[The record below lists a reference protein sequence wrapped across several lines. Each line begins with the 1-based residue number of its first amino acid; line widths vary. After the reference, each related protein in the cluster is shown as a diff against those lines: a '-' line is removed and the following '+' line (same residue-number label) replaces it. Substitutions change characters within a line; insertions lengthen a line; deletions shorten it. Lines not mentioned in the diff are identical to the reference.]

1 MSLPLTNS
9 IRRDIRQQ
17 RHQNKLPNPPNRAE
31 IPVLPQM
38 YQLTSTGDQ
47 FPQYDSGIGDDGRI
61 LIFMSD
67 QGLELLS
74 NLQHWFCD
82 GTFKVCPEIFYQV
95 YTIHTLV
102 NGRVLPCLFALLP
115 NKNQQTKQIFFREI
129 ANLVPGIPQGIL
141 FDFSKQR

>member
-1 MSLPLTNS
+1 MEGISEAAAVSLPLTNS

-61 LIFMSD
+61 L
-67 QGLELLS
+67 
-74 NLQHWFCD
+74 NL
-82 GTFKVCPEIFYQV
+82 CPTKAWSYYQICSIGSAMV
-95 YTIHTLV
+95 HLKYAQKSFTRYTQSTH
-102 NGRVLPCLFALLP
+102 
-115 NKNQQTKQIFFREI
+115 
-129 ANLVPGIPQGIL
+129 
-141 FDFSKQR
+141 